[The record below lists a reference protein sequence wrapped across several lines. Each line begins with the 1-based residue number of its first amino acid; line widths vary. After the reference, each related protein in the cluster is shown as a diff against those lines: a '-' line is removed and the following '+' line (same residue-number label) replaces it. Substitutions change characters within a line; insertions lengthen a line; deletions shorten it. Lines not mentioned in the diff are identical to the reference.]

1 MNFLALKE
9 VSLIAKVTY
18 ENTLQPNRRPE
29 EYFQDL
35 TISPP
40 KICWGV
46 TVIARTIELSILRSL
61 SHVNNNNDLLE
72 W

>member
-35 TISPP
+35 TIQL
-40 KICWGV
+40 
-46 TVIARTIELSILRSL
+46 T
-61 SHVNNNNDLLE
+61 D
-72 W
+72 